1 VAVRAEFTTAV
12 EQVTDA
18 AVLAMAPMIGTVAA
32 CTAAGRPRATHY
44 RRHRLSPELERP
56 APVAHLDR
64 PQPSAL
70 STLERADILAVLH
83 SERFCDAAPAQVWA
97 TLLDEGT
104 YLGSQ
109 STFYRLLH
117 TVHGDVRERRS
128 QASHPAKVKPELVAH
143 GPNQVWSWDITKLHG
158 PAKWSYFYLYA
169 ILDVFSR
176 KTVGWM
182 VATRESAALAE
193 QLLAA
198 TIKAEKVPAKQLTIH
213 ADRGSSMA
221 SKPVALLLA
230 DLGVTKTHSRP
241 RVSNDNPYSESQF
254 KTLKYCPSFPGTFAS
269 LEEARAFCAEFFYA
283 YNHHHRHA
291 GLGLLTPEVVHS
303 GQAKTVHSR
312 RALVLDAAH
321 ALHSNRF
328 RRPPQPPKLPG
339 SAWINKPAESE
350 AAAQ

>member
-1 VAVRAEFTTAV
+1 M
-12 EQVTDA
+12 TDA
-18 AVLAMAPMIGTVAA
+18 AVLAMAPLLGTVAA

-44 RRHRLSPELERP
+44 RRHRLSPEPTRS
-56 APVAHLDR
+56 APVAHVDR

-70 STLERADILAVLH
+70 STVERADILAVLH

-97 TLLDEGT
+97 TLLDEGS

-109 STFYRLLH
+109 STFYRLLRS
-117 TVHGDVRERRS
+117 VHGDVRERRS
-128 QASHPAKVKPELVAH
+128 QATHPARVKPELVAH
-143 GPNQVWSWDITKLHG
+143 GPNQVWSWDITKLHD

-169 ILDVFSR
+169 VLDVFSR

-182 VATRESAALAE
+182 VATRESATLAE
-193 QLLAA
+193 QLIAA
-198 TIKAEKVPAKQLTIH
+198 TIKAENVPANQLTLH

-241 RVSNDNPYSESQF
+241 RVSNDNPYSEAQF

-269 LEEARAFCAEFFYA
+269 LEEARAFCADFFYA
-283 YNHHHRHA
+283 YNTHHRHA
-291 GLGLLTPEVVHS
+291 GLGLLTPNVVHS
-303 GQAKTVHSR
+303 GQAQAVRAR

-321 ALHSNRF
+321 ARHGNRF
-328 RRPPQPPKLPG
+328 RRHPQPPKLPT
-339 SAWINKPAESE
+339 STWINPPTETE
-350 AAAQ
+350 AARQ